1 MKLSQSQLQKASTYA
16 QSTTHPFNPNYKGGK
31 SLFVPPPGN
40 RKGYKRGG
48 KVKKTG
54 PAKLHKG
61 ERVLTKKQNVKFERM
76 RKKVFGLK

>member
-1 MKLSQSQLQKASTYA
+1 M
-16 QSTTHPFNPNYKGGK
+16 
-31 SLFVPPPGN
+31 FVPPPGN